1 MHSEEVGRARS
12 MGVVLGIVTGVAAL
26 AMAFMGGVPG
36 PQWFAVV
43 STGLLSGVSLL
54 IAHLVRDES
63 LWSRS
68 LFRCWGAL
76 AVISSTACE
85 YHLGV
90 FSPTPLAV
98 TLGISFFGRG
108 NDRVG
113 GLLICTAATL
123 AYFVMA
129 ALITAGVLYDPGLAQ
144 AADVPFE
151 LKLFMTGVVP
161 LVLGA
166 TLLDGRL
173 ARATLRSVMKQASE
187 ASRRASRK
195 EAQLDEV
202 RQELEA
208 IGTAKGVP
216 GRYTGEQVGDWS
228 LAALIGRGAVGEVYA
243 ATNTAG
249 LHGAVKVLYDR
260 MESEAGVVS
269 RFLQEGEIAASLDSD
284 NVVRLHEVG
293 LSTRGTPFIAMELL
307 RGSNLSE
314 LLRATGQLSTEE
326 VVRLASDIGRG
337 LDHAHSGGVIHR
349 DIKPGNLFRADTP
362 AGPVWKILDFGV
374 SKLWHNEGTLTQH
387 HVVGT
392 PAYMS
397 PEQATS
403 LPLTTA
409 TDLYGLGAV
418 LYRSVTG
425 RPPASGRSA
434 VETLLRVVDRRPVR
448 PGDLAPDLEPDIE
461 AALAIAMAIDPIRRF
476 PNGAELG
483 RAFEAAARGH
493 LAGSLRKR
501 ADNLTRADPWRP
513 LLE

>member
-1 MHSEEVGRARS
+1 M
-12 MGVVLGIVTGVAAL
+12 
-26 AMAFMGGVPG
+26 
-36 PQWFAVV
+36 
-43 STGLLSGVSLL
+43 
-54 IAHLVRDES
+54 
-63 LWSRS
+63 
-68 LFRCWGAL
+68 
-76 AVISSTACE
+76 
-85 YHLGV
+85 
-90 FSPTPLAV
+90 
-98 TLGISFFGRG
+98 
-108 NDRVG
+108 
-113 GLLICTAATL
+113 
-123 AYFVMA
+123 
-129 ALITAGVLYDPGLAQ
+129 
-144 AADVPFE
+144 
-151 LKLFMTGVVP
+151 
-161 LVLGA
+161 
-166 TLLDGRL
+166 
-173 ARATLRSVMKQASE
+173 
-187 ASRRASRK
+187 
-195 EAQLDEV
+195 
-202 RQELEA
+202 
-208 IGTAKGVP
+208 
-216 GRYTGEQVGDWS
+216 
-228 LAALIGRGAVGEVYA
+228 
-243 ATNTAG
+243 
-249 LHGAVKVLYDR
+249 
-260 MESEAGVVS
+260 
-269 RFLQEGEIAASLDSD
+269 
-284 NVVRLHEVG
+284 RLHEVG
-293 LSTRGTPFIAMELL
+293 LSTTGTPFIAMELL
-307 RGSNLSE
+307 HGSNLSE

-387 HVVGT
+387 NVVGT

-461 AALAIAMAIDPIRRF
+461 AALAIAMAIDPLRRF
-476 PNGAELG
+476 PNGAELS

-501 ADNLTRADPWRP
+501 ADDLTHADPWRS